1 MERLPSE
8 FAMDTILLRD
18 NAAASRFELDVEG
31 HVAFADYRRQG
42 GRLAIDHVETPVA
55 LRGGGV
61 ASQVMQG
68 VAEAARREGLKVLPI
83 CSYAVAW
90 FRRHPEQSDLLG

>member
-1 MERLPSE
+1 MQRLPSE

-18 NAAASRFELDVEG
+18 NTAASRFELDVEG

-42 GRLAIDHVETPVA
+42 DRLAIDHVETPAA

>member
-1 MERLPSE
+1 
-8 FAMDTILLRD
+8 MDTILLRD
-18 NAAASRFELDVEG
+18 NRAAGRFELDVEG

-42 GRLAIDHVETPVA
+42 GRLVIDHVETPIA

-61 ASQVMQG
+61 ASKVMQG
-68 VAEAARREGLKVLPI
+68 VADQARREGAKVVPI

-90 FRRHPEQSDLLG
+90 FQRHPEAADLLG